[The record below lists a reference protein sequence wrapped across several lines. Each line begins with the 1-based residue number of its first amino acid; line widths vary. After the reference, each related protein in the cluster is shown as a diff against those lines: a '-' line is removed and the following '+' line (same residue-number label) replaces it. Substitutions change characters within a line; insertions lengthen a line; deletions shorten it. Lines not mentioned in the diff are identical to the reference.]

1 MDSDIQC
8 RDARQ
13 RADSFV
19 AGELSVEASH
29 AVMRHLESCP
39 ACRADVDARRALREQ
54 LRGAFLADPTL
65 APRAEWAA
73 ELAARLQ
80 SSSVP
85 RRPAAVVGWWSGGL
99 ALAATLL
106 LGASV
111 AIYFGAGWRGAT
123 ALAELA
129 RMAAGDHRNCA
140 IKFAL
145 AERPIPLADAAA
157 RYDAAYRAFGST
169 PPDSFTARGGTV
181 EVVDR
186 HSCVYNGRRFAHV
199 VMRYQGQVVSL
210 LVTTEPA
217 GWLSRLPGASE
228 GNLDAPLPSVGDDV
242 VRMGRAGGHAVFF
255 VGDARSQAVRD
266 VADAIS
272 PAVYSTLSGA

>member
-1 MDSDIQC
+1 MDSDIPC
-8 RDARQ
+8 RDARE

-19 AGELSVEASH
+19 AGEPSVEASH

-54 LRGAFLADPTL
+54 LRGAFLADRTL

-80 SSSVP
+80 PSVP
-85 RRPAAVVGWWSGGL
+85 GHSAAVGGWWSGGL

-157 RYDAAYRAFGST
+157 RYDAAYRAFENT
-169 PPDSFTARGGTV
+169 PADSFTARGGTV

-228 GNLDAPLPSVGDDV
+228 GNLDAPLPPVGDDV

-255 VGDARSQAVRD
+255 VGDARSQVVRD

-272 PAVYSTLSGA
+272 PAVYSALSGA

>member
-1 MDSDIQC
+1 MDRDIQC
-8 RDARQ
+8 RDVREA
-13 RADSFV
+13 ADAFV
-19 AGELSVEASH
+19 AGELSAESSR

-39 ACRADVDARRALREQ
+39 TCRADVDARRRLREQ
-54 LRGAFLADPTL
+54 LRVAFLADRTL
-65 APRAEWAA
+65 APRSEWAA
-73 ELAARLQ
+73 ELAGRLQ
-80 SSSVP
+80 SSPVP
-85 RRPAAVVGWWSGGL
+85 SQPTAVGGWWSGGL

-111 AIYFGAGWRGAT
+111 AIYFGTGWRGAA

-140 IKFAL
+140 ITFAL

-157 RYDAAYRAFGST
+157 RYDAAYGAFERT
-169 PPDSFTARGGTV
+169 PADSFSARGGRV

-217 GWLSRLPGASE
+217 GLLNRLPGSSGAD
-228 GNLDAPLPSVGDDV
+228 LDAPLASIGDDV
-242 VRMGRAGGHAVFF
+242 VRTGRAGGHAVFF
-255 VGDARSQAVRD
+255 VGDAGSQAVRD
-266 VADAIS
+266 VAAAVS
-272 PAVYSTLSGA
+272 PAV

>member
-1 MDSDIQC
+1 MEPDIQC
-8 RDARQ
+8 RDARE

-19 AGELSVEASH
+19 AGELSAESSH

-39 ACRADVDARRALREQ
+39 TCRADIDARRALREQ
-54 LRGAFLADPTL
+54 LRGAFLADRTL
-65 APRAEWAA
+65 AARAEWAA
-73 ELAARLQ
+73 DLAGRLQ
-80 SSSVP
+80 SSAAPSQ
-85 RRPAAVVGWWSGGL
+85 PAAVSRWWSGGL

-106 LGASV
+106 LAASV
-111 AIYFGAGWRGAT
+111 ALYFGAGSRGAA
-123 ALAELA
+123 ALSDLA

-157 RYDAAYRAFGST
+157 RYDAIYRAFERT
-169 PPDSFTARGGTV
+169 PADSFTARGGTV

-217 GWLSRLPGASE
+217 GWLSRLPGSS
-228 GNLDAPLPSVGDDV
+228 GDDMNAPLASVGDDV
-242 VRMGRAGGHAVFF
+242 VRTGRAGGHAVFF
-255 VGDARSQAVRD
+255 VGDAGSQAVRD
-266 VADAIS
+266 VADALS
-272 PAVYSTLSGA
+272 PAVYAALAGA

>member
-1 MDSDIQC
+1 MDRDIQC
-8 RDARQ
+8 RDAREA
-13 RADSFV
+13 ADAFV
-19 AGELSVEASH
+19 AGELSAESSR

-39 ACRADVDARRALREQ
+39 TCRADVDARRGLRKQ
-54 LRGAFLADPTL
+54 LRGAFLADRSL
-65 APRAEWAA
+65 APRTEWSS
-73 ELAARLQ
+73 ELAARLR

-85 RRPAAVVGWWSGGL
+85 SHRPAVGGWWSGGL

-111 AIYFGAGWRGAT
+111 AIYFGAGWRGAA

-129 RMAAGDHRNCA
+129 RLAAGDHRNCA

-157 RYDAAYRAFGST
+157 RYDAAYGAFERT
-169 PPDSFTARGGTV
+169 PADSFSARGGRV

-210 LVTTEPA
+210 LVTTEP
-217 GWLSRLPGASE
+217 GGFLRRLPSSSGGDLNAS
-228 GNLDAPLPSVGDDV
+228 LASVGDDV
-242 VRMGRAGGHAVFF
+242 IRTGRAGGHA
-255 VGDARSQAVRD
+255 
-266 VADAIS
+266 
-272 PAVYSTLSGA
+272 